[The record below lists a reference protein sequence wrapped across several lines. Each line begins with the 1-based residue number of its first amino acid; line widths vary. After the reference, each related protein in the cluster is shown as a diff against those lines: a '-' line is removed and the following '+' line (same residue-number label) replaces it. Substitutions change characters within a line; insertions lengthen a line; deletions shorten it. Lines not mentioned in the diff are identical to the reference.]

1 MPKRDSAPFDPR
13 RLRDRKRPAD
23 VVSNVVD
30 PRSPVREN
38 GVTEI
43 RVVGIGGAGNNAINR
58 MVEAG
63 VGGVEFIAVN
73 SDAQDLASCLAGQKI
88 PIGTKTTRNLG
99 AGGNPAVGERA
110 AFESSLE
117 IESALEGADMVFVT
131 AGMGG
136 GTGTGGAPVVARIAK
151 DSGAL
156 TVGVVTMPFMFEGSM
171 RGRSAAGGL
180 DELRE
185 QVDAL
190 VVIQNNRL
198 IHVVQKNTS
207 MADAFKAADT
217 MLVNGVRGITDLIT
231 SVGFVNVDFADVRS
245 IVANSGT
252 AIMGVGVAG
261 GEGRAETALRQAA
274 ASPLLDIPLEGASG
288 ILVNV
293 AGGQDMGIHEIQ
305 AVVNELKQLASPDAR
320 IVFGAVV
327 DSNPLQT
334 LSVTLI
340 ATGFGESGIASR
352 DPWSRRAAAGDDAPV
367 APVPHARTIER
378 VATEPVGA
386 PTATVMAEPPAPSEP
401 EIREVARPA
410 EANAR
415 DNEVPAFIRRQ
426 RLDGDS

>member
-1 MPKRDSAPFDPR
+1 
-13 RLRDRKRPAD
+13 
-23 VVSNVVD
+23 
-30 PRSPVREN
+30 
-38 GVTEI
+38 
-43 RVVGIGGAGNNAINR
+43 
-58 MVEAG
+58 
-63 VGGVEFIAVN
+63 
-73 SDAQDLASCLAGQKI
+73 
-88 PIGTKTTRNLG
+88 
-99 AGGNPAVGERA
+99 
-110 AFESSLE
+110 
-117 IESALEGADMVFVT
+117 
-131 AGMGG
+131 
-136 GTGTGGAPVVARIAK
+136 
-151 DSGAL
+151 
-156 TVGVVTMPFMFEGSM
+156 
-171 RGRSAAGGL
+171 
-180 DELRE
+180 
-185 QVDAL
+185 
-190 VVIQNNRL
+190 
-198 IHVVQKNTS
+198 
-207 MADAFKAADT
+207 
-217 MLVNGVRGITDLIT
+217 
-231 SVGFVNVDFADVRS
+231 
-245 IVANSGT
+245 
-252 AIMGVGVAG
+252 VAG